1 MLRLV
6 VVAPTLL
13 RSAQGENA
21 EHAVSILSGTMMCG
35 ATGAQR
41 PIMMPTK
48 KKKLWILQRG
58 KTSPPSPAAAM
69 TMMAPPTP
77 CKRKPHQD
85 VSGDPMETTVAA
97 SAYRLRPAAG

>member
-1 MLRLV
+1 M
-6 VVAPTLL
+6 AALL
-13 RSAQGENA
+13 PRYAQGENA
-21 EHAVSILSGTMMCG
+21 NCAISFLSGTMMCG
-35 ATGAQR
+35 PTGAQQA
-41 PIMMPTK
+41 MVLPTK

>member
-1 MLRLV
+1 
-6 VVAPTLL
+6 
-13 RSAQGENA
+13 
-21 EHAVSILSGTMMCG
+21 MMCG
-35 ATGAQR
+35 PTGAQQA
-41 PIMMPTK
+41 MVLPTK